1 MIILFSC
8 FLYLFAKFTSVCNTK
23 YQSSVYDS
31 DMVFLSR
38 WKLMEM
44 AGIGKR
50 EGKFQEPRE
59 GYSVTSISA
68 WFLPQCMGW
77 VLPASS
83 FYS

>member
-1 MIILFSC
+1 MIMLFSC
-8 FLYLFAKFTSVCNTK
+8 SLYLFAKFTSVCNTK
-23 YQSSVYDS
+23 YRSSVYDS

-38 WKLMEM
+38 WKWMEM
-44 AGIGKR
+44 AGIGER
-50 EGKFQEPRE
+50 EGKFQEPRK
-59 GYSVTSISA
+59 GYSGTSVST